1 MSGEAAERTRVPG
14 ADALRVVDLF
24 CGPGGLSEGFH
35 QAGFQTIFA
44 LDYDKAAVET
54 YRANNPGVETVHS
67 DIRDVSPAD
76 IPDCD
81 VLIGG
86 PPCTTF
92 SSSNRGGNGNVL
104 EGLEL
109 VQAFLRIVHYKQP
122 RWWVM
127 ENVPRIT
134 KFLPPEVPLRWIGID
149 SDGHLAVPQR
159 NVFNAADYGVPQTRK
174 RFLMGAYPP
183 PDPNHD
189 ESGKVDLFTDSTDL
203 PRWKT
208 LAQTLSF
215 LPSPSATQAALG
227 EMVEDPN
234 YELKIPVELLTD
246 HFMDTHI
253 PSDELGRLRRAKEEH
268 PFMGRMAFPD
278 DVDRPARTVVATQL
292 GRETLVL
299 VDEESSRFRRL
310 TVREVA
316 CLQSFPITYQ
326 FFGGATAR
334 YRLVGDAV
342 PPRLAYNI
350 ACEILSDVGLPRP
363 DGPRVEANIGETPS
377 PIVTL
382 NARTRRNHKKD
393 RRFTR
398 MLPGKELRGCRAEL
412 ANIVDD
418 VENVSWR
425 AVLHVGEGRQRRELT
440 VTPRQA
446 LKALQVFRV
455 DEVMSRRLDEVISD
469 LSDALKAVPLASD
482 LQAAWIAADGMPQG
496 PDTLVEM
503 LATVI
508 DRHFPRGDFSS
519 LRAQAIDSLPILR
532 SNGIPLRLAIGLVA
546 AAQAALLAN
555 TPNEERGNVSD
566 LVSVWHELNAA
577 TQSGPNLF
585 A

>member
-1 MSGEAAERTRVPG
+1 VSGETPERTREPG

-35 QAGFQTIFA
+35 QAGFRTIFA

-54 YRANNPGVETVHS
+54 YRANNPGVETLHC
-67 DIRDVSPAD
+67 DIREISPAD

-109 VQAFLRIVHYKQP
+109 VQAFLRIVHNKQP

-183 PDPNHD
+183 PSPNHH
-189 ESGKVDLFTDSTDL
+189 ESGEVDLFTDSTGL

-208 LAQTLSF
+208 LAHTLSF

-278 DVDRPARTVVATQL
+278 DADRPARTVVATQL

-299 VDEESSRFRRL
+299 VDEKSSRFRRL

-326 FFGGATAR
+326 FFGGVTAR

-342 PPRLAYNI
+342 PPRLAFNI
-350 ACEILSDVGLPRP
+350 ACEILGEVGLPQP
-363 DGPRVEANIGETPS
+363 DSPRVEAIIGVTPS
-377 PIVTL
+377 PITTL
-382 NARTRRNHKKD
+382 NTRTRRNHKKD
-393 RRFTR
+393 RRFAR

-412 ANIVDD
+412 ANEVDD
-418 VENVSWR
+418 VENVAWR

-440 VTPRQA
+440 VTPQQA
-446 LKALQVFRV
+446 LKALEVFLV
-455 DEVMSRRLDEVISD
+455 DEVMSRLLNEVISD
-469 LSDALKAVPLASD
+469 LSDALKAVPSARE
-482 LQAAWIAADGMPQG
+482 LQEAWTTADGMPQG

-503 LATVI
+503 LALVI
-508 DRHFPRGDFSS
+508 DRHFPRADFSG
-519 LRAQAIDSLPILR
+519 LRGQAIDALPILR
-532 SNGIPLRLAIGLVA
+532 GNGIPLRLAVGLVA

-555 TPNEERGNVSD
+555 TPSEERGNIRD
-566 LVSVWHELNAA
+566 LVSVWEELHMAPQPC
-577 TQSGPNLF
+577 TTLF